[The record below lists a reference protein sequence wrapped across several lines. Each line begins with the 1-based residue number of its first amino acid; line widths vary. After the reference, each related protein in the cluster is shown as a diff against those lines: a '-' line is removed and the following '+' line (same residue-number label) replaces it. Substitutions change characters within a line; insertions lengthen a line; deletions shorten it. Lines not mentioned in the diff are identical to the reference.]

1 MTDFQ
6 YILPGAVGLP
16 QGSNLYLWNPHIIC
30 GRISMCNG
38 HQFSV
43 RGVTRVPG
51 VDGGFALRGDSRE
64 LSDRP
69 GGLYSVITLVQARS
83 HGMAEVAN
91 GGHVTVRIAVGV
103 GQC

>member
-1 MTDFQ
+1 MGRPRENPPGGEEEKVHDSDRPMADFQ

-30 GRISMCNG
+30 GRTSMYNR
-38 HQFSV
+38 HQSSV

-51 VDGGFALRGDSRE
+51 VDGVFALRGDYRE

-69 GGLYSVITLVQARS
+69 GGLL
-83 HGMAEVAN
+83 
-91 GGHVTVRIAVGV
+91 
-103 GQC
+103 